1 MKRGFR
7 KGFTLIELLIV
18 LAVIAALLAVVT
30 PIALNAVRR
39 ANLTKI
45 ASNLRN
51 IKTAAETYVTMTN
64 PSTTTEDL
72 LTELEGDYLTTSP
85 GDGYSAALTYDENTG
100 DITVTIKYTGSD
112 VSSEEDINKLQEIY
126 SEVTNVGDENNPV
139 PGVKF
144 EIKSW

>member
-51 IKTAAETYVTMTN
+51 IKSAAETYVTMTDDDL
-64 PSTTTEDL
+64 SDGIEDL
-72 LTELEGDYLTTSP
+72 LTTLVDDGYLTTSP
-85 GDGYSAALTYDENTG
+85 GDDYSAALEYDEDTG
-100 DITVTIKYTGSD
+100 NITVTIEYSGGDAS
-112 VSSEEDINKLQEIY
+112 VEDLQEIY
-126 SEVTNVGDENNPV
+126 SEVTNVGTDEDPV
-139 PGVKF
+139 PGVEF
-144 EIKSW
+144 TIKSW